1 MEVSP
6 RGPGGDLS
14 VECTCLVSFSLPSSR
29 TLVLCHA
36 CFCSAHW
43 CFASFIGFVYS
54 DSTGRLVCGTVL
66 FLPSPTKASHQQFT
80 QTPWSFSLTDSVPSP
95 RSLQG
100 RMPPLCP
107 NSACGFV
114 SGSQFLCASFLPWWV
129 AVLCSTFPVPTLV
142 WPAPLSP
149 SLCSLSLPSPAPAQQ
164 PLHCVAV
171 SGSLPWREV
180 ETEGARASPQL

>member
-14 VECTCLVSFSLPSSR
+14 VECTCLVSLSLPSSR
-29 TLVLCHA
+29 TLVLCHT

-43 CFASFIGFVYS
+43 CFASFVGF
-54 DSTGRLVCGTVL
+54 TPAVCHDTVTAPEGCLWNCPL

-114 SGSQFLCASFLPWWV
+114 SGSHFLCAPFLPWWV
-129 AVLCSTFPVPTLV
+129 AVLCSTLPVPTLV
-142 WPAPLSP
+142 WPAPES
-149 SLCSLSLPSPAPAQQ
+149 
-164 PLHCVAV
+164 
-171 SGSLPWREV
+171 
-180 ETEGARASPQL
+180 